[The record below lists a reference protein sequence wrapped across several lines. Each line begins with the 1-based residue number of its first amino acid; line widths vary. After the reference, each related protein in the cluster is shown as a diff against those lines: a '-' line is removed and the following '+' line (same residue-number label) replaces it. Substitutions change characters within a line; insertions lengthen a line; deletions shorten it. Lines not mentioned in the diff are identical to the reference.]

1 MEGVAVNV
9 TDVPV
14 QIAPEGDAAILTVGV
29 TLELTDIVIVFDV
42 AVFVVKPVPPLI
54 VIAQVTASLLAS
66 VLLVKLFELVF

>member
-1 MEGVAVNV
+1 M
-9 TDVPV
+9 
-14 QIAPEGDAAILTVGV
+14 LTVGV

-54 VIAQVTASLLAS
+54 VIIQLTASLLAS